1 MKRIYIALAMLIS
14 AMAATPA
21 YASGGGLHTWTFI
34 TYINNALQKAL
45 GTHTDMTH
53 IIMFTIIVLFL
64 AVSGAVIGS
73 SYRKKL
79 ESGDIDPSPKFSFSN
94 IIETAVAMVLSLL
107 DEIVGHNSKK
117 YLTLMGSLALVI
129 FFSNVGGLI
138 PGAALPTSNINTT
151 LALALTVFIMYNY
164 YGMRSHGVL
173 KYLEHFMGPIEGGL
187 KFAMAPIMIPIEF
200 ISHLARPMSLSLRL
214 FGNMFGDHTILAVF
228 MVGMGIAW
236 PFIYPM
242 PFLFLGLLVSIVQT
256 LVFIMLTMV
265 YISLATASD
274 H

>member
-1 MKRIYIALAMLIS
+1 MKRIHIALGILIS
-14 AMAATPA
+14 TAFAAPA
-21 YASGGGLHTWTFI
+21 YASSGGLHTWSVI
-34 TYINNALQKAL
+34 TYINHALQNAF
-45 GTHTDMTH
+45 GIHTDMSH
-53 IIMFTIIVLFL
+53 IIMFTFVVLFL
-64 AVSGAVIGS
+64 AVSGGMIGAK
-73 SYRKKL
+73 YRKKL
-79 ESGDIDPSPKFSFSN
+79 ETGNIDPSSKFSFTN
-94 IIETAVAMVLSLL
+94 VIETIVAMVLSLL
-107 DEIVGHNSKK
+107 DEIVGHGSKK

-129 FFSNVGGLI
+129 FFSNAGGLI
-138 PGAALPTSNINTT
+138 PGSGMPTTNINTT
-151 LALALTVFIMYNY
+151 LALALVVFIMYNW
-164 YGMRSHGVL
+164 YGMQAHGVL

-187 KFAMAPIMIPIEF
+187 KFVMAPIMIPIEL

>member
-1 MKRIYIALAMLIS
+1 MKRISIS
-14 AMAATPA
+14 ISFLLTAVFAAPA
-21 YASGGGLHTWTFI
+21 YASGDLHMWTFLS
-34 TYINNALQKAL
+34 YINHALQNAF
-45 GTHTDMTH
+45 GIHTDMTH
-53 IIMFTIIVLFL
+53 IIMFTIVILFL
-64 AVSGAVIGS
+64 AVSGGIIGAG
-73 SYRKKL
+73 YRKKL
-79 ESGDIDPSPKFSFSN
+79 ETGDIDPSPKFSFAN
-94 IIETAVAMVLSLL
+94 VIEAAVGMVLSLL
-107 DEIVGHNSKK
+107 DEIVGHGSKK
-117 YLTLMGSLALVI
+117 YLTLMASLALVI

-138 PGAALPTSNINTT
+138 PGSGMPTTNINTT
-151 LALALTVFIMYNY
+151 LALALVVFIMYNY
-164 YGMRSHGVL
+164 YGMRAHGVL
-173 KYLEHFMGPIEGGL
+173 KYLEHFMGPIEGKL
-187 KFAMAPIMIPIEF
+187 KFVMAPIMIPIEI

-236 PFIYPM
+236 PFIFPM